1 MSAPIVAVYPRSRG
15 EQAWLIT
22 VCGKST
28 GLSPL
33 ARGTA
38 PWCAAFV
45 GAMRFIPARAGNS
58 ERTVRELRGE
68 AVYPRSR
75 GEQIVDN
82 VTVETGSGLSPLA
95 RGTGYNYLPE
105 KRAGRFIPAR
115 AGNSTSGRWAPG
127 RQTVYPRSR
136 GEQMGGHCR

>member
-33 ARGTA
+33 ARGTGVVDY
-38 PWCAAFV
+38 CMREV
-45 GAMRFIPARAGNS
+45 YRFIPARAGNS
-58 ERTVRELRGE
+58 AVVRRVRGRD

-75 GEQIVDN
+75 GEQ
-82 VTVETGSGLSPLA
+82 
-95 RGTGYNYLPE
+95 
-105 KRAGRFIPAR
+105 
-115 AGNSTSGRWAPG
+115 
-127 RQTVYPRSR
+127 
-136 GEQMGGHCR
+136 